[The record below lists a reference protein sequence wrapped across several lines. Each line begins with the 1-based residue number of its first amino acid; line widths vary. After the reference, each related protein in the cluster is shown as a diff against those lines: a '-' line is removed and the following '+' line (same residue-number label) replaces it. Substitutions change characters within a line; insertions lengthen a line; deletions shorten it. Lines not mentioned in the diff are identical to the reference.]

1 MQTAALIVAA
11 GMSSRMGDFKPML
24 SIGSIT
30 IAQRVIANFHQAGIG
45 KIVMVTGYQA
55 VTLERHLSG
64 SGVIFLRN
72 DHYETTQMFDSVKIG
87 LEYLMGKC
95 DRVLFTP
102 VDVPLFTAETVRRL
116 LASEAALACPVCDGQ
131 QGHPLL
137 ISAALLPKILS
148 DCGEQGLKGAV
159 SRCGAALTAVAV
171 DDPGTLR
178 DADTPEDYSALVEY
192 HNSQLIRPVVSV
204 SLNREMPF
212 FDRKTA
218 MLLMLIDETSSVRAA
233 GQRMQLSYSSCWNL
247 IHTLESQLNFP
258 LIERTQGGAGGS
270 QSRLTQRGRL
280 LLERFNAYE
289 QKLRDTASELY
300 ESYFGG
306 LLE

>member
-30 IAQRVIANFHQAGIG
+30 IAQRVVATFHQAGIE
-45 KIVMVTGYQA
+45 KIVMITGYQA

-87 LEYLMGKC
+87 LKYLMDKC

-116 LASEAALACPVCDGQ
+116 LDTNAALACPVCDGQ

-159 SRCGAALTAVAV
+159 SRCGTAMTAVAV
-171 DDPGTLR
+171 NDPGTLR

-212 FDRKTA
+212 FDRRTA

-247 IHTLESQLNFP
+247 IHTLESQLNFS

-270 QSRLTQRGRL
+270 QSRLTQQGRL
-280 LLERFNAYE
+280 LLERFDAYE
-289 QKLRDTASELY
+289 RKLRETALALY
-300 ESYFGG
+300 DSYFGG